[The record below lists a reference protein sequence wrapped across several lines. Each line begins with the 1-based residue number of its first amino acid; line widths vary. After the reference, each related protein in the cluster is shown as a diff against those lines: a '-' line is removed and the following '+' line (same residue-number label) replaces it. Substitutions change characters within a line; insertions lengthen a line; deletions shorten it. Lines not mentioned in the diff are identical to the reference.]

1 MLAEG
6 RDLLA
11 VIRFE
16 KLLSQARERLAERVI
31 AGVRLRPE
39 DLAAAEAEASAAL
52 KREFFSAT
60 ARKVFQPGS
69 NPMSDEDDF
78 AGRGQRLMEQT
89 VLMSHR
95 GLLAIPVVGDPCLSE
110 GESSS

>member
-31 AGVRLRPE
+31 SGEILRPE
-39 DLAAAEAEASAAL
+39 HLTAAEAEATATL
-52 KREFFSAT
+52 KREFYSAE
-60 ARKVFQPGS
+60 ARKAAKPGLAGVR
-69 NPMSDEDDF
+69 DEEDF
-78 AGRGQRLMEQT
+78 AARGQRLMEQA
-89 VLMSHR
+89 VLLSHR
-95 GLLAIPVVGDPCLSE
+95 GLLAIPVVGDPALSSN
-110 GESSS
+110 GRAG

>member
-31 AGVRLRPE
+31 AGVKLRPE
-39 DLAAAEAEASAAL
+39 DLAAAEAEATATL
-52 KREFFSAT
+52 KQEFFNAKARQAIKSGSA
-60 ARKVFQPGS
+60 R
-69 NPMSDEDDF
+69 MSDDEDF
-78 AGRGQRLMEQT
+78 AARGQRLMEQA
-89 VLMSHR
+89 VLLSHR
-95 GLLAIPVVGDPCLSE
+95 GLLAVPLVGDPSLSADE
-110 GESSS
+110 RIG